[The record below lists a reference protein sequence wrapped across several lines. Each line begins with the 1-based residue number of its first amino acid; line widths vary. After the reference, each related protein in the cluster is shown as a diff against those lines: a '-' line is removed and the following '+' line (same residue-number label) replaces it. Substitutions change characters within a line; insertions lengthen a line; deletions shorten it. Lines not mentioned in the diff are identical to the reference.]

1 MKLLVLFNF
10 NIELKIDLDTNIDLI
25 KMMKEKHHQLKE
37 ENQKVKMKD
46 SKDSNILLTKFNLA
60 SLDKSLL

>member
-25 KMMKEKHHQLKE
+25 KMMKEKHHQLKV